1 MELRS
6 HVLATVRFN
15 RTPAPPPP
23 PPPPQVAYHTLS
35 YGDDLGEVTDGG
47 PELLLHVTQEEVAAV
62 GR

>member
-6 HVLATVRFN
+6 HVLATVRFTL
-15 RTPAPPPP
+15 TPP
-23 PPPPQVAYHTLS
+23 VAYHALS

-47 PELLLHVTQEEVAAV
+47 PELLLHVAQEEVAAV